1 MSLCSELG
9 TSFGGYA
16 TNKTSLDCRCC
27 GRCRSL
33 SGLSSSDRF
42 IICEYTEHHKHLKI
56 RKVMWWK
63 IILGVIGLAVVGF
76 IGMDIKMAITEAKE
90 ETRDIEGVSKS
101 EN

>member
-1 MSLCSELG
+1 MSQSSELG
-9 TSFGGYA
+9 TSSGGYA

-27 GRCRSL
+27 GRCRCL
-33 SGLSSSDRF
+33 LELSSSDRL

-76 IGMDIKMAITEAKE
+76 IGMVIKMAVTDAKE
-90 ETRDIEGVSKS
+90 EIRDIEEASKLGK
-101 EN
+101 